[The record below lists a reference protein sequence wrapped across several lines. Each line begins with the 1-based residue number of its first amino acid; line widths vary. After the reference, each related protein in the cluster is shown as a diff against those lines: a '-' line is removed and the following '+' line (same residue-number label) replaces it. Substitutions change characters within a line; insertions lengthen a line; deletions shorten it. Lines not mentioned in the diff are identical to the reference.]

1 MVITGHWHQFT
12 LMAFPVS
19 LSIQCTK
26 CLTLS
31 LSLWSQCCVYSYLT
45 PPGTSG
51 SAKSA
56 DSEICQDTTMGQ
68 SAKCLR
74 WTRSYQRLQEGNFFH
89 SSPPHLRQTSP
100 RPKKK
105 SFKVLKDTEGKL
117 CNSDLKN
124 RSKPQV
130 SMVRFVF
137 HYQIK
142 ETSGATK
149 REKKETFQY
158 ERGLGSSYY
167 LNCGSCKRLYH
178 PLKEELQLFSLLPK
192 NKHFGGDA
200 GAPPAPREVGRGQE
214 RLAASQPPWPS
225 RWATSLPSY

>member
-26 CLTLS
+26 CLTLC

-74 WTRSYQRLQEGNFFH
+74 WTRSYQRLWEGIFFH
-89 SSPPHLRQTSP
+89 CPPHTLQ
-100 RPKKK
+100 KK

-117 CNSDLKN
+117 YNPDLKN
-124 RSKPQV
+124 RSKPQTFHGTVCV
-130 SMVRFVF
+130 SVSNKKKQLVL
-137 HYQIK
+137 Q
-142 ETSGATK
+142 
-149 REKKETFQY
+149 REKRDIFLWK
-158 ERGLGSSYY
+158 RGLGSSYY
-167 LNCGSCKRLYH
+167 LNCGSYKRLSH
-178 PLKEELQLFSLLPK
+178 PLKENFNCFAPLPK

-200 GAPPAPREVGRGQE
+200 GASLERWGGGRNNQLRHSHHGQTDEEPACQFNSPQRQKKED
-214 RLAASQPPWPS
+214 
-225 RWATSLPSY
+225 